1 MVPEADRPEC
11 FRKSQSPRR
20 LPAKDITD
28 GEGNFCFLVGSGER
42 AEITLRYTVPEVKN
56 CAVVRLSDTQYEFQP
71 NGGVRYGTGADL
83 AFMIYNPKTMKLTP
97 LLELSREEEGSS
109 TQKSIGTK

>member
-1 MVPEADRPEC
+1 MIIHDPITCQRIQTILALGDRAGLFLQSIYLSSYPE
-11 FRKSQSPRR
+11 
-20 LPAKDITD
+20 I
-28 GEGNFCFLVGSGER
+28 
-42 AEITLRYTVPEVKN
+42 KN

-71 NGGVRYGTGADL
+71 NGGVRYGTGAGL

-109 TQKSIGTK
+109 TKKSIGTK